1 MPRERCGAPFVAFT
15 GLRELPDAPYRRIL
29 AMQPSPSGESRL
41 RSPEG
46 RVSVLVVGNA
56 VVDMIARRLFDEVE
70 VDELF
75 AAGVYRTPI
84 E

>member
-1 MPRERCGAPFVAFT
+1 MPLAMVVE
-15 GLRELPDAPYRRIL
+15 DAPAVAVRR
-29 AMQPSPSGESRL
+29 AEKH
-41 RSPEG
+41 
-46 RVSVLVVGNA
+46 A